1 MISTITMNP
10 DLNKL
15 QPYPFEKL
23 KNLFEGVSANPN
35 LEPINL
41 SIGEPKSP
49 TPDLIKQALIENI
62 DTLANYP
69 KTKGELQLR
78 QAICHWLVRRF
89 ALPTESIDPERH
101 ILPVNGSRE
110 ALFAI
115 AQTVI
120 DSTQVARVISPNPFY
135 QIYEGAALLAGAEPL
150 FLDLSVHDG
159 DIPALHSIDDSTWHH
174 TQLVYICTPSNPT
187 GDVLPQKSLQR
198 LIDYAHQYDFV
209 IISDECYSEIYF
221 DEDHPPKGLLQ
232 AALANGDSHYQ
243 RCLAFHSL
251 SKRSNAPGLR
261 SGFVAG
267 DEQLISKFFQYRTYH
282 GCAMPIST
290 QMASCAAWND
300 EQHVKLNRERYRQSF
315 HAFIEE
321 LQDITPIQLP
331 QAGFYIWLNT
341 RIDDEKFALE
351 LYSQHNVTVLPGQ
364 YLGRSVNGT
373 NPGAYHVRIALVA
386 APEQCRE
393 AAQRIGRF
401 INSHS

>member
-1 MISTITMNP
+1 MNP
-10 DLNKL
+10 DLNRL
-15 QPYPFEKL
+15 HAYPFEKL
-23 KNLFEGVSANPN
+23 KSLFEGATPSPQ

-49 TPDLIKQALIENI
+49 TPDFIKQALIDNI
-62 DTLANYP
+62 DSLAKYP
-69 KTKGELQLR
+69 KTKGELELR
-78 QAICHWLVRRF
+78 SAICNWLLRRF
-89 ALPTESIDPERH
+89 NLPEMSLDPERH

-120 DSTQVARVISPNPFY
+120 DQTQAATVISPNPFY

-150 FLDLSVHDG
+150 YLDLSVHDG
-159 DIPALHSIDDSTWHH
+159 KLPALDTVDAATWKK
-174 TQLVYICTPSNPT
+174 TQMVYICTPSNPT
-187 GDVLPQKSLQR
+187 GDVIPQESLQR
-198 LIDYAHQYDFV
+198 LIQLAHEYDFV

-221 DEDHPPKGLLQ
+221 DEQHPPKGLLQ
-232 AALANGDSHYQ
+232 ASQAYGDNDYQ
-243 RCLAFHSL
+243 RCLAFYSL

-261 SGFVAG
+261 SGFVVG
-267 DEQLISKFFQYRTYH
+267 DEQLIGKFFKYRTYH

-290 QMASCAAWND
+290 QMASAAAWSD

-315 HAFIEE
+315 QAFIEE
-321 LQDITPIQLP
+321 LQDITTISQP

-341 RIDDEKFALE
+341 RIDDEEFALG

-364 YLGRSVNGT
+364 YLGRSVSGT
-373 NPGAYHVRIALVA
+373 NPGAHYVRIALVA
-386 APEQCRE
+386 APQQCRE

-401 INSHS
+401 ISSHC